1 MSTFAFSDEP
11 QTLRIFNYAA
21 DTQEFIGVS
30 DVYIAPNT
38 GLPECCTTI
47 EPPECQSGF
56 ALTFNGETWLAVE
69 DHRGKTAFDTDA
81 GSEVQ
86 LHHLG
91 PLPDNVT
98 LLKPDNAFVRW
109 DGKRWRPDI
118 EKARQAKVA
127 EIKQYRD
134 RITADYIIIDNH
146 HFHSDAN
153 SRIQQLSLTKMGV
166 AKQIPAGLMWQT
178 KNHNLI
184 ELTNEIAAR
193 FETETMAHDMRL
205 FAAAQQHIA
214 AVEALTEVQAVMG
227 YDYSSGWQP

>member
-1 MSTFAFSDEP
+1 M
-11 QTLRIFNYAA
+11 
-21 DTQEFIGVS
+21 
-30 DVYIAPNT
+30 
-38 GLPECCTTI
+38 
-47 EPPECQSGF
+47 
-56 ALTFNGETWLAVE
+56 
-69 DHRGKTAFDTDA
+69 
-81 GSEVQ
+81 
-86 LHHLG
+86 
-91 PLPDNVT
+91 PDNVT

-109 DGKRWRPDI
+109 DGKRWQPDI